1 MGLRGNRELKERL
14 SSAGP
19 RASFGPY
26 WEPPFA
32 GGRRGPPARLRQPQ
46 YRPVARCIEATNP
59 LHAEEFPQG
68 VIVSSTLGRQTLK
81 IVNADEREST

>member
-1 MGLRGNRELKERL
+1 M
-14 SSAGP
+14 GP

-32 GGRRGPPARLRQPQ
+32 GGQRGPPARLCQPQ
-46 YRPVARCIEATNP
+46 HHPVACCIEATNP

-68 VIVSSTLGRQTLK
+68 VICLRRFFTPGCQALK
-81 IVNADEREST
+81 IVNVAEREST